1 MPSLTRALNH
11 SIDPAVITQDTKV
24 RLAKAA
30 ELAFPER
37 LNQSELAAHGSAPRQ
52 SCNLD
57 RRNKQ
62 FTTLQAEI
70 AANRCAAR
78 ERLRA
83 KGRKPGRLPAQARA
97 PARKRLLTVK

>member
-1 MPSLTRALNH
+1 MNKGKSHKRAPSLTRALNH

-37 LNQSELAAHGSAPRQ
+37 LNQSELAAHGSAARQ

-57 RRNKQ
+57 RPYKRRSPP
-62 FTTLQAEI
+62 I
-70 AANRCAAR
+70 AAPLGNGSGPRGASRGACQPR
-78 ERLRA
+78 RGL
-83 KGRKPGRLPAQARA
+83 LPASGC
-97 PARKRLLTVK
+97 